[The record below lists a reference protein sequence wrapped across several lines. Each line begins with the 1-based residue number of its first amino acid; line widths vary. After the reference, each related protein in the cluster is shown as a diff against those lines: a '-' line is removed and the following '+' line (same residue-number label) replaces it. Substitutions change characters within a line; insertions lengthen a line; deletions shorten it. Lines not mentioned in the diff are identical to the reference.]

1 MVSNPESATKLFLPP
16 LKPGASVGM
25 DGHGQWQRSTNV
37 TFDSLANSLALPDG
51 RETGNVCSIPDI
63 WARPLWVE
71 MMLTDNSPHPLRPA
85 FQDQWKGM
93 LAAIALAE
101 VQGFDLCAKF
111 LDLTGHPQD
120 KLISSLL
127 ELIPDQNRS
136 VYSLDAGRTNP
147 WTKIFLF
154 LWNDRPVGMTSPSTL
169 LCPSADGDWTGL
181 PWWQEGKL
189 RSPLT
194 PEDHL
199 TQDEKIQLW
208 LWLDNLKAQVETCSK
223 ESGYVKTIKELVNE
237 FQTELETAL
246 GSAPAGQRLRY
257 SKKANYF
264 GVPIDGGPLKA
275 FNTPI
280 GEKAMPSSVQ
290 LMPRMNIGQK
300 ALYIIPDRQTLL
312 DQWIHKKQKD
322 IWIYDTSLVNFNLEE
337 FKRKLK
343 ANEDYLCVADIFLKD
358 FYFIEEANQLP
369 GGLMPQGYENVTYL
383 DSENNE
389 HHLTPLLPI
398 NPQLLNYFTPEEL
411 ISKIELK
418 PTQIGTTPGVQ
429 VSLTLPLSEG
439 EYRIEREY
447 PIIED
452 HALNEVPVLEVWPN
466 FQAPGWR
473 EYYAFYYFKKVE
485 TEKTF
490 RVQFPNVEAVH
501 PPVIDDFQLSRLPN
515 FPGFVTCQ
523 SEEYPDLT
531 LGVILL
537 QTPPRIP
544 DGNPNKTWTVG
555 IDFGTSFT
563 NVYYS
568 INNTAR
574 PLELSPLNLQV
585 TAIMGGKRSSLL
597 YQYFFSPVPQKFPL
611 ATVLTTL
618 GTRGQQELIFDGR
631 IYIPESQNLDMFN
644 PEHDDIKTDLKW
656 KRDNLNDN
664 QRFLEDLALV
674 IAAEATKNQVRILR
688 WTFSYPSSF
697 SPNDKSQYRTNWQ
710 RIIEDLPNQTGLQ
723 SDLLPEN
730 QGEYYRSESVALA
743 HYFDAQEE
751 KDLLY
756 TTCID
761 MGGGSSD
768 ISIWVGRQLI
778 HQCSVLLAGN
788 LLFSQFFKQK
798 PRFVQQQF
806 KINIDSLA
814 SGNKEEAF
822 YAKLNAVLSGKGE
835 EWLRKQRGLIDDDPD
850 LQYILQRTAM
860 GISGLY
866 YYVGS
871 ILQALHLEGR
881 YTRQDNTPVYIGGNG
896 CRILHWLSPGGLF
909 DSDCEAHRLFS
920 RMLSKG
926 SSFPDRAERTVLSS
940 QPKAEVACGL
950 VLDQNATRLQGL
962 QGGDGEP
969 FAGED
974 CLVNGEEI
982 SWSDRLQLPQE
993 VNTFEVAELTYLES
1007 FLEDF
1012 HQALTDLRIQ
1022 SIQPLEVY
1030 RDERRREG
1038 LLRDTKRTLDVKLM
1052 NMTGNV
1058 NNIRK
1063 EPPFI
1068 LELKAL
1074 LENIR

>member
-1 MVSNPESATKLFLPP
+1 MVQNPPQPATQLFLPP
-16 LKPGASVGM
+16 LKPGASVGT
-25 DGHGQWQRSTNV
+25 DGYGQWQRRTDV
-37 TFDSLANSLALPDG
+37 TFDRLANSLALPEG
-51 RETGNVCSIPDI
+51 KETGNVCSIPDI

-71 MMLTDNSPHPLRPA
+71 TMLTDNNPHPLRPA
-85 FQDQWKGM
+85 FKDQWKGM

-101 VQGFDLCAKF
+101 VQGFDLRAKF
-111 LDLTGHPQD
+111 LDLTLHPQD

-127 ELIPDQNRS
+127 ELIPDRNRS
-136 VYSLDAGRTNP
+136 VYSLDGGKTNP

-154 LWNDRPVGMTSPSTL
+154 LWKDRPVGMTSPSTL

-199 TQDEKIQLW
+199 TEDEKTQLW
-208 LWLDNLKAQVETCSK
+208 LWLNNLKTQVQTCSGVYADRITELVEEFQDNLA
-223 ESGYVKTIKELVNE
+223 
-237 FQTELETAL
+237 TAL
-246 GSAPAGQRLRY
+246 GAQPAAGQRLRF
-257 SKKANYF
+257 SQKGNYF

-275 FNTPI
+275 LNTPI
-280 GEKAMPSSVQ
+280 GAKPMPSSIK
-290 LMPRMNIGQK
+290 LMPRTNIGQK
-300 ALYIIPDRQTLL
+300 VLYIIPDRQTLT
-312 DQWIHKKQKD
+312 DQWIHKKEKD

-418 PTQIGTTPGVQ
+418 PTQIGTTPGIQ

-447 PIIED
+447 PITED

-473 EYYAFYYFKKVE
+473 EYYAFYHFSKLGE
-485 TEKTF
+485 TQKTF

-501 PPVIDDFQLSRLPN
+501 PPVIDGFQLSRLPS

-537 QTPPRIP
+537 KTPPKIP

-555 IDFGTSFT
+555 VDFGTSFT

-568 INNTAR
+568 INKTAR

-585 TAIMGGKRSSLL
+585 TAIQGGKRSLLL
-597 YQYFFSPVPQKFPL
+597 YQYFFSPIPQDCPL
-611 ATVLTTL
+611 ATVLTTK
-618 GTRGQQELIFDGR
+618 GTRGQQERIFDGR
-631 IYIPESQNLDMFN
+631 IYIPESQNLDMYN
-644 PEHDDIKTDLKW
+644 PEDDDIKTDLKW

-664 QRFLEDLALV
+664 LRFLEHLALA
-674 IAAEATKNQVRILR
+674 IAAEATMNQVRILR

-697 SPNDKSQYRTNWQ
+697 SPNDKSKYKANWQ
-710 RIIEDLPNQTGLQ
+710 RIIEGLPSQTGLQ
-723 SDLLPEN
+723 SEPLQE
-730 QGEYYRSESVALA
+730 GKYYRSESIALA
-743 HYFDAQEE
+743 HYFDAQEG

-768 ISIWVGRQLI
+768 ISIWVGRKLI

-788 LLFSQFFKQK
+788 LLFSQFVKQK

-806 KINIDSLA
+806 KNNIDDLA
-814 SGNKEEAF
+814 QGTKEEAF

-850 LQYILQRTAM
+850 LQYILQRTAI

-871 ILQALHLEGR
+871 ILQALHLEGK
-881 YTRQDNTPVYIGGNG
+881 YDRQDNTPVYIGGNG
-896 CRILHWLSPGGLF
+896 CRIFHWLSPGGLF

-926 SSFPDRAERTVLSS
+926 SGFPDTREKTVLSN

-950 VLDQNATRLQGL
+950 VLDQRETRLRWL
-962 QGGDGEP
+962 EEDEEP

-974 CLVNGEEI
+974 CLVNGEPI
-982 SWSDRLQLPQE
+982 NWIDRLKLPE
-993 VNTFEVAELTYLES
+993 RVKTFEVEKLTYLEV
-1007 FLEDF
+1007 FLDDF

-1022 SIQPLEVY
+1022 SIKPLEVY
-1030 RDERRREG
+1030 KDETKQKR
-1038 LLRDTKRTLDVKLM
+1038 LWADTKRTLDVKLLD
-1052 NMTGNV
+1052 MTGNV
-1058 NNIRK
+1058 NDIRK

-1068 LELKAL
+1068 LALKAL
-1074 LENIR
+1074 LENIK